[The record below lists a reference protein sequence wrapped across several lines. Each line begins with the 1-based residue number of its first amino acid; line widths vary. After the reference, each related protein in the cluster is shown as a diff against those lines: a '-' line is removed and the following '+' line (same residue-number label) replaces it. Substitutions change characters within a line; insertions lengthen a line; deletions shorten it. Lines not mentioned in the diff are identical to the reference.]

1 MKSAFIDK
9 NVLMDYIR
17 LVYFAESFDHYKHS
31 AAIVLLVNDKKF
43 NAYISDAT
51 PFSVGNYLNF
61 KLERAGISDS
71 DDKTRNALRHI
82 FSGSW
87 NPISLSIN
95 EFMSCLENKSTHYE
109 DAYQLT
115 CAKKSCDLIVT
126 RNVRDFNKFKKQIEL
141 LSPKQFLDT
150 AFKKET
156 ETYFEKLRKIG

>member
-43 NAYISDAT
+43 NAY
-51 PFSVGNYLNF
+51 
-61 KLERAGISDS
+61 
-71 DDKTRNALRHI
+71 
-82 FSGSW
+82 
-87 NPISLSIN
+87 SIT